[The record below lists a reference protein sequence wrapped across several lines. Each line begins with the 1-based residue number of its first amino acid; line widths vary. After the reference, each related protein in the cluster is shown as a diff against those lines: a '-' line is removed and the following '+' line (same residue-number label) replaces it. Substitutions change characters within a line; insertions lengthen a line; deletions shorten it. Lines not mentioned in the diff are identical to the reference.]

1 MANDDV
7 AQNPETDAP
16 NESADRTLVSEELF
30 DLDIR
35 EPVKGGWAGWRGPLA
50 VTGLAA
56 LLRLPNLGTPHAL
69 VFDETYY
76 AKDALSLL
84 NFGVERKF
92 VEGANEKLLASD
104 GVNYLDIFTTEP
116 SYIVHPPI
124 GKWVIASG
132 EAIFGATPFGWRIAI
147 AILGILSVLIT
158 ARVARRLTNS
168 NFIGTMAGGLL
179 ALDGLHIAM
188 SRTALLDTTLSF
200 FMLCA
205 FALLLID
212 RDRKSNSTFRLWRW
226 LMILALGLGIATK
239 WSGLYYA
246 ASFGALMLY
255 WDYRRRKQDQDL
267 PNWFTKDLLP
277 SLLMPFA
284 ALGIYLAS
292 WIGWFRSTDG
302 WGRNW
307 GLTNNTSWLPDSVA
321 SLLNYHKDMWQ
332 FHTTLVTPHSYQ
344 ANPWG
349 WPLMVRP
356 TSFFYES
363 AETCGAPPCSQEVI
377 PLGNPLIWW
386 VGAFALII
394 LLALAIHRRFSAAL
408 PIVVAFLAGWLPWLF
423 FTERTVFNFYSV
435 VFVPYTAI
443 ALAVILY
450 FMNTNVK
457 STKPVHLRWPAMVFL
472 VAVAAL
478 TAFFYPILVGQSI
491 TYEMW
496 NLRMWF
502 PSWV

>member
-1 MANDDV
+1 MTNDEADQV
-7 AQNPETDAP
+7 TPEVEP
-16 NESADRTLVSEELF
+16 EF
-30 DLDIR
+30 DLDLV
-35 EPVKGGWAGWRGPLA
+35 EPIPGGWAGWRGPLA
-50 VTGLAA
+50 ATGLAA

-104 GVNYLDIFTTEP
+104 GHNYLDIFTTEP

-147 AILGILSVLIT
+147 AVLGILTVLLT
-158 ARVARRLTNS
+158 ARITRRLTNS
-168 NFIGTMAGGLL
+168 NFIGTVAGLLL

-200 FMLCA
+200 FVLCA
-205 FALLLID
+205 FGALIID
-212 RDRKSNSTFRLWRW
+212 RDRPNNFDRRYWRW
-226 LMILALGLGIATK
+226 LMILFLGLAIATK
-239 WSGLYYA
+239 WSALYFA
-246 ASFGALMLY
+246 AVFGGLMLF
-255 WDYRRRKQDQDL
+255 WDYQRRKRDGEITSWL
-267 PNWFTKDLLP
+267 TKDLLP

-292 WIGWFRSTDG
+292 WIGWFKSADG
-302 WGRNW
+302 WGRTW
-307 GLTNNTSWLPDSVA
+307 GAANNNSFLPDSIA
-321 SLLNYHKDMWQ
+321 SLLNYHKDMWH
-332 FHTTLVTPHSYQ
+332 FHTTLTTPHSYQ

-349 WPLMVRP
+349 WPLMLRP

-363 AETCGAPPCSQEVI
+363 APTCGADSCSQEVI

-386 VGAFALII
+386 IGALALI
-394 LLALAIHRRFSAAL
+394 LMLAFAIHRRFSAAL
-408 PIVVAFLAGWLPWLF
+408 PIVAAFIAGWVPWLF
-423 FTERTVFNFYSV
+423 FTKRTVFHFYSV
-435 VFVPYTAI
+435 VYIPYTVM
-443 ALAVILY
+443 ALAVLLY
-450 FMNTNVK
+450 FLNTRIK
-457 STKPVHLRWPAMVFL
+457 SSRPIEKRWPAIAFL

-478 TAFFYPILVGQSI
+478 TAYFYPLLVGQSI
-491 TYEMW
+491 SYDYWHMHMW
-496 NLRMWF
+496 L
-502 PSWV
+502 PSWI